1 MTMTTRRISV
11 LGAVMALTAALLS
24 ASATPVSAAVIN
36 VTTTADVL
44 NGGDGVTSLR
54 EAFVQ
59 ADGNGQADTI
69 VLGAGLTYS
78 LTDCGA
84 GELIHS
90 EAQDLTIDGNG
101 ATIEQTCADTRLID
115 KTGPNTVTLTVED
128 ATLDA
133 PNNSG
138 ADLAGA
144 IIRGPSAIVLDGVT
158 ITGVNAGFNG
168 SMVSFDFGPGG
179 PGLDLIVIDSTV
191 TNNTGHGLGNQNP
204 AGIRVEGS
212 TVSGHTG
219 SAILLSDGNPIE
231 VVDSTIADNNGFGI
245 STSGQG
251 DGNQPDITIID
262 STIHNN
268 GQGGVE
274 CSQSCNQLY
283 VENSQITDNGQT
295 AIAGFGGG
303 IVMPFWG
310 QGFPGSE
317 PQVTI
322 IGSII
327 SGNVA
332 DHPGGG
338 LWVRAGNKLDGTT
351 PTTSISGS
359 TIADNTVTCAGC
371 EGGGLAIQAGNA
383 IITTTDVTGNDT
395 QGDGGGLWFDKPA
408 NHNFTTEPTFT
419 MSNSTVSDNSAGLA
433 AGGLYVHTTS
443 ANLAGLTIA
452 DNTAGTDAGGIEV
465 GGHAPLQAGFALISS
480 TTISGNTAGG
490 SGGGATVDF
499 PDGSEAVFF
508 NSTLTGNEAAVA
520 GGATATSALVTA
532 AFESTTIA
540 GNTAPQAANIG
551 HSGPVTI
558 NRSVIADPLGGGTNC
573 DVLPTVPQAPSVN
586 SGGFSW
592 ASDVSCALGLDDV
605 EDPGGDPE
613 LGPLADNGGLT
624 LTRLPADTSPLVDLV
639 PLGDCTATDDQRMV
653 DRPQGPACEPGAVE
667 IEGASANLIE
677 GTPGRDRLVGTAQ
690 ADELRG
696 LGGNDLLFGRAGNDL
711 VLGGGGN
718 DVAFGGRGD
727 DHLIGGPGND
737 TLSGGPGADVLEG
750 GPGRDILIAG
760 SPGDVLDGG
769 PGRDLCFDHGAIFPR
784 VC

>member
-1 MTMTTRRISV
+1 MMRQMSAIGT
-11 LGAVMALTAALLS
+11 VMALTAALL
-24 ASATPVSAAVIN
+24 AGSATPVSAAVIN
-36 VTTTADVL
+36 VTTTADVV

-59 ADGNGQADTI
+59 ADGNDQADTI

-90 EAQDLTIDGNG
+90 EAQDLTVDGNG

-115 KTGPNTVTLTVED
+115 KIGPNTVTLTVQN

-133 PNNSG
+133 PNNTG
-138 ADLAGA
+138 TDLAGA
-144 IIRGPSAIVLDGVT
+144 IIRGPSTIVVDGVT
-158 ITGVNAGFNG
+158 ITGVDAGFNG
-168 SMVSFDFGPGG
+168 SMISFDFGPGG

-191 TNNTGHGLGNQNP
+191 TNNTGHGFGNQNP
-204 AGIRVEGS
+204 SGIRVEGS
-212 TVSGHTG
+212 TVTGHTG
-219 SAILLSDGNPIE
+219 SGILLSDGNPVE
-231 VVDSTIADNNGFGI
+231 VVDSTITDNNGFGV

-251 DGNQPDITIID
+251 NGNQPDITIID

-268 GQGGVE
+268 GQGGVD

-283 VENSQITDNGQT
+283 IENSQITDNGQT
-295 AIAGFGGG
+295 AIAGNGGG

-322 IGSII
+322 IDSTV

-338 LWVRAGNKLDGTT
+338 LWVLASEQLNGTT

-359 TIADNTVTCAGC
+359 TFDDNTVTCVGC

-383 IITTTDVTGNDT
+383 IINTTDVTNNEAP
-395 QGDGGGLWFDKPA
+395 GDGGGLWFDKPA

-419 MSNSTVSDNSAGLA
+419 MSSSTVSGNSAGQG
-433 AGGLYVHTTS
+433 AGGLYVHSTS
-443 ANLAGLTIA
+443 ANLAGLTIS
-452 DNTAGTDAGGIEV
+452 DNTAGTDGGGLEV
-465 GGHAPLQAGFALISS
+465 GGHAPLQAGSAIISS
-480 TTISGNTAGG
+480 TTISGNTANG

-499 PDGSEAVFF
+499 PDGSEAIFF
-508 NSTLTGNEAAVA
+508 NSTIAGNEALVA
-520 GGATATSALVTA
+520 GGATATSALVSA
-532 AFESTTIA
+532 AFESTTIV

-551 HSGPVTI
+551 HSGMVTI
-558 NRSVIADPLGGGTNC
+558 NRSVIAEPLGGGTNC
-573 DVLPTVPQAPSVN
+573 DLLPGMVQAPSVD

-592 ASDVSCALGLDDV
+592 ASDSSCSLGPSDV
-605 EDPGGDPE
+605 VDPGGDPQ

-624 LTRLPADTSPLVDLV
+624 LTRLPADASPLVDLV
-639 PLGDCTATDDQRMV
+639 PLADCIAADDQRMV
-653 DRPQGPACEPGAVE
+653 DRPQGPACEPGSVE
-667 IEGASANLIE
+667 IEGTSANLIE
-677 GTPGRDRLVGTAQ
+677 GTPGSDRLIGTTE
-690 ADELRG
+690 ADELRA

-711 VLGGGGN
+711 LLGGGGN
-718 DVAFGGRGD
+718 DVAFGGRGN
-727 DHLIGGPGND
+727 DHLIGGRGND
-737 TLSGGPGADVLEG
+737 TLNGGPGDDLLEG
-750 GPGRDILIAG
+750 GPGRDILIAD

>member
-1 MTMTTRRISV
+1 MAMRRRISV
-11 LGAVMALTAALLS
+11 IGAVMALTAALL
-24 ASATPVSAAVIN
+24 ATSATSVSAAVIN
-36 VTTTADVL
+36 VTTTADVV

-90 EAQDLTIDGNG
+90 EAQDLTVDGNG

-115 KTGPNTVTLTVED
+115 KTGPNTVTLTIED

-138 ADLAGA
+138 TDLAGA
-144 IIRGPSAIVLDGVT
+144 IVRGPSTIVLDGVT
-158 ITGVNAGFNG
+158 IIGVDAGFNG
-168 SMVSFDFGPGG
+168 SMISFDFGPGG

-191 TNNTGHGLGNQNP
+191 TNNTGHGFANQNP
-204 AGIRVEGS
+204 SGIRVEGS

-219 SAILLSDGNPIE
+219 SAILLADGNPIE
-231 VVDSTIADNNGFGI
+231 IVNSTIADNNGFGV

-251 DGNQPDITIID
+251 NGNQPDITIID
-262 STIHNN
+262 ATIHNN

-295 AIAGFGGG
+295 AIAGSGGG

-322 IGSII
+322 IGSTI
-327 SGNVA
+327 SGNIA

-338 LWVRAGNKLDGTT
+338 LLVRAGMQLDGTT

-359 TIADNTVTCAGC
+359 TIDGNVVTCAGC

-383 IITTTDVTGNDT
+383 IITTTDVTNNET
-395 QGDGGGLWFDKPA
+395 PGDGGGLWFDKPA

-419 MSNSTVSDNSAGLA
+419 MSNGTITGNSAGQG
-433 AGGLYVHTTS
+433 AGGLYVHSTS
-443 ANLAGLTIA
+443 ANLAGLTIS
-452 DNTAGTDAGGIEV
+452 DNTAGTDGGGLEV
-465 GGHAPLQAGFALISS
+465 GGHAPLQPGFALVSY
-480 TTISGNTAGG
+480 TTISGNTAAG

-499 PDGSEAVFF
+499 PDSSEAIFF
-508 NSTLTGNEAAVA
+508 NSTLTGNEASVA

-551 HSGPVTI
+551 HSGLVTV
-558 NRSVIADPLGGGTNC
+558 NRSVIAQPLGGGTNC
-573 DVLPTVPQAPSVN
+573 DVLPTVAQAPSVV

-592 ASDVSCALGLDDV
+592 ASDVSCSLGASDV
-605 EDPGGDPE
+605 EDPGGDPQ

-624 LTRLPADTSPLVDLV
+624 LTRLPADTSPLIDLV
-639 PLGDCTATDDQRMV
+639 PVIDCIADDDQRMV
-653 DRPQGPACEPGAVE
+653 DRPQGTACEPGSVE
-667 IEGASANLIE
+667 IEGSVANMIE
-677 GTPGRDRLVGTAQ
+677 GTSRDDWLVGTPET
-690 ADELRG
+690 DEIRG
-696 LGGNDLLFGRAGNDL
+696 LGGDDLLFGRAGDDL
-711 VLGGGGN
+711 LLGGPGN
-718 DVAFGGRGD
+718 DVILGGRGG
-727 DHLIGGPGND
+727 DHLIGGRGND
-737 TLSGGPGADVLEG
+737 TLRGGPGDDVLEG
-750 GPGRDILIAG
+750 GPGRDILIAD

-769 PGRDLCFDHGAIFPR
+769 PGRDLCFDPGAIFPR

>member
-1 MTMTTRRISV
+1 MMKRRISI
-11 LGAVMALTAALLS
+11 LGVVMALTAALLTT
-24 ASATPVSAAVIN
+24 SATPVSAAVIN
-36 VTTTADVL
+36 VSTTADVID
-44 NGGDGVTSLR
+44 GGDGVTSLR
-54 EAFVQ
+54 EAFIQ

-90 EAQDLTIDGNG
+90 AAQDLTIDGNG

-144 IIRGPSAIVLDGVT
+144 IIRGPSTIVLDGVT

-168 SMVSFDFGPGG
+168 SMVSFDFAPVT
-179 PGLDLIVIDSTV
+179 GLDLIVIDSTV
-191 TNNTGHGLGNQNP
+191 TDNTGHGFGNQNP

-219 SAILLSDGNPIE
+219 SGILLSDGRPVE
-231 VVDSTIADNNGFGI
+231 VVDSTIADNGGFGV

-251 DGNQPDITIID
+251 NGIQPDITIID

-295 AIAGFGGG
+295 AIAGSGGG

-322 IGSII
+322 IDSTV

-338 LWVRAGNKLDGTT
+338 LWVLASEQLDGTT

-359 TIADNTVTCAGC
+359 TFADNTVTCAGC

-395 QGDGGGLWFDKPA
+395 PGDGGGLWFDKPA

-419 MSNSTVSDNSAGLA
+419 MSSATVSGNSAGQA
-433 AGGLYVHTTS
+433 AGGLYVHSIS

-452 DNTAGTDAGGIEV
+452 DNTAGTDAGGLEV
-465 GGHAPLQAGFALISS
+465 GGHAPLQAGSAIVSF
-480 TTISGNTAGG
+480 TTISGNSAGG

-499 PDGSEAVFF
+499 PDGSEAIFF
-508 NSTLTGNEAAVA
+508 NSTLTGNEAGVA

-532 AFESTTIA
+532 AFGSTTIA

-558 NRSVIADPLGGGTNC
+558 DRSVIAEPLGGGTNC
-573 DVLPTVPQAPSVN
+573 DVLPAVAQAPSVN

-592 ASDVSCALGLDDV
+592 ASDTSCSLGPSDV
-605 EDPGGDPE
+605 EDQGGDPQ
-613 LGPLADNGGLT
+613 LGPLADNGGPT

-639 PLGDCTATDDQRMV
+639 PLGDCTTTDDQRMIA
-653 DRPQGPACEPGAVE
+653 RPQGPACESGSVE

-677 GTPGRDRLVGTAQ
+677 GTPGSDQLVGTAQ

-696 LGGNDLLFGRAGNDL
+696 FGGNDLLFGRAGNDL

-727 DHLIGGPGND
+727 DHLIGGRGND
-737 TLSGGPGADVLEG
+737 TLSGGPGDDVLEG
-750 GPGRDILIAG
+750 GPGRDILIAD

-769 PGRDLCFDHGAIFPR
+769 PGRDLCFDYGAIFPR